1 MLAIQLK
8 NYLKT
13 VPDDANILV
22 FVEKHSEV
30 RQLLMSDLDVIE
42 NGHVII
48 DAEYLVFSKYTTIER
63 K

>member
-48 DAEYLVFSKYTTIER
+48 DAEYLVPSKYTTIER